1 MAFLSPWSATGSD
14 MHDVV
19 ANGCRK
25 EEQKTG
31 FTLPCAGII
40 RTGTKGVIS
49 PPGAAD
55 EAGGREDP

>member
-1 MAFLSPWSATGSD
+1 VGPGK
-14 MHDVV
+14 HDVV
-19 ANGCRK
+19 AEWCRD

-49 PPGAAD
+49 PPGTAD
-55 EAGGREDP
+55 EPGGREDP